1 VVKVLLQSDRERDKL
16 KIPMYLILVYDV
28 GQKRVGKV
36 CKTLRKHLNW
46 VQNSVFEGEV
56 SEADLRKIQMEI
68 EPIVELDEDSL
79 MFYCINNPKG
89 WHKMVLGQEKLSTD
103 TFL

>member
-1 VVKVLLQSDRERDKL
+1 VVKVLLHGSLERDKL

-68 EPIVELDEDSL
+68 EP
-79 MFYCINNPKG
+79 PKRVARFTV
-89 WHKMVLGQEKLSTD
+89 KKEFAQD
-103 TFL
+103 TNGD